1 MPITTRNLL
10 DQYTEIL
17 QKIYGKHLKKVIL
30 YGSYA
35 RGDYRDDSDIDIMI
49 LLDLSDMD
57 IKQYRH
63 ELSGETF
70 DFNMD
75 HDLDIK
81 PIAKSQQHFHTS
93 LEYVVRELLQLDLG
107 VQSLYQFC
115 TNRYKKQQENVDF
128 RGITKCEKAR
138 KIGICGT
145 LERWIK
151 RHPDFPDNEVRGQVK
166 VSIYA
171 GLRALGT

>member
-81 PIAKSQQHFHTS
+81 PIAKVNSIF
-93 LEYVVRELLQLDLG
+93 
-107 VQSLYQFC
+107 
-115 TNRYKKQQENVDF
+115 
-128 RGITKCEKAR
+128 
-138 KIGICGT
+138 KIGLMRT
-145 LERWIK
+145 HFMQTWKK
-151 RHPDFPDNEVRGQVK
+151 RGVK
-166 VSIYA
+166 LFEA
-171 GLRALGT
+171 A

>member
-35 RGDYRDDSDIDIMI
+35 RGDYRDDSD
-49 LLDLSDMD
+49 MD

-81 PIAKSQQHFHTS
+81 PIAKSQQHFQNWVDAYPFYANV
-93 LEYVVRELLQLDLG
+93 EKEG
-107 VQSLYQFC
+107 VKLF
-115 TNRYKKQQENVDF
+115 E
-128 RGITKCEKAR
+128 A
-138 KIGICGT
+138 
-145 LERWIK
+145 
-151 RHPDFPDNEVRGQVK
+151 
-166 VSIYA
+166 A
-171 GLRALGT
+171 